1 MKFSTLFAGFFVAA
15 MASDIAD
22 ELNSG
27 TGIGY
32 QGGGNGPEDFE
43 TWRKG
48 PEAEALR
55 ERLRNDPYPTIP
67 MIPKP

>member
-1 MKFSTLFAGFFVAA
+1 MNFTTLLAGFFAVT
-15 MASDIAD
+15 MASDAAD
-22 ELNSG
+22 EYNSG

-32 QGGGNGPEDFE
+32 QGGADEDFE

-67 MIPKP
+67 MVPKP